1 MHLDL
6 SPKTLRIALV
16 LVTLA
21 CCAFFLAQGTTTLL
35 AASIFPTAPTSA
47 ATASTGPVEARKG
60 DVLPDLHKIL
70 ERNIFDPTTGA
81 LWPPKTDTAE
91 LPSEPTDTAAPLAP
105 GQLPPACE
113 GSSRMIASIY
123 SDKKPEWSFASLSL
137 GAESPLLYRY
147 GGQFDGK
154 QIDAIYPEAVYL
166 KASNGGLCSLRLFKA
181 GEQTAARSP
190 SASTPP
196 ATEPAQAPSPLSSA
210 MGGGSISEAELDQGI
225 HQVGD
230 NKYSVTRTLLDK
242 VLANQGEIM
251 RSARVVPHEENGRV
265 IGVKLYGIRRSSI
278 LGKLGMQNGDL
289 MRTINGFDMASPDS
303 ALEAYSKLRSASNFS
318 VAVTR
323 RGAPVTMDYQVGN

>member
-1 MHLDL
+1 VHLDL
-6 SPKTLRIALV
+6 SPKTFRISLV

-35 AASIFPTAPTSA
+35 AASIFPTAPASA
-47 ATASTGPVEARKG
+47 ANASTGPIEPRKG
-60 DVLPDLHKIL
+60 DMPPDFHKIL

-81 LWPPKTDTAE
+81 LWPPKTEMAEQTAE
-91 LPSEPTDTAAPLAP
+91 PIDSAAPLAP

-113 GSSRMIASIY
+113 GSSRMIASIH
-123 SDKKPEWSFASLSL
+123 SDKKPEWSFASLSM

-166 KASNGGLCSLRLFKA
+166 KASNGGLCSLRLFKS

-190 SASTPP
+190 VTSTPP
-196 ATEPAQAPSPLSSA
+196 ATEPAPSPLASA
-210 MGGGSISEAELDQGI
+210 ASGGSISEAELDQGI
-225 HQVGD
+225 RQLGD
-230 NKYSVTRTLLDK
+230 NKYSVNRALLDK